1 VRYFWTFFWVFVLV
15 QMLSY
20 VVSSMTEGGVFDF
33 KSGAIISVGVFILIV
48 LATAVLPNEPVEK
61 H

>member
-1 VRYFWTFFWVFVLV
+1 VRFFWTFFWSFLLV

-20 VVSSMTEGGVFDF
+20 VVSSMTGSEFDF
-33 KSGAIISVGVFILIV
+33 KSGAIISVGVTLLIFV
-48 LATAVLPNEPVEK
+48 VTLIIPNEPAGK

>member
-1 VRYFWTFFWVFVLV
+1 MRFFWTFLWSFLLV

-20 VVSSMTEGGVFDF
+20 VVSSMTPGATFEFIP
-33 KSGAIISVGVFILIV
+33 GAIVSVGVTILIFI
-48 LATAVLPNEPVEK
+48 ASAVIPNEPAVK

>member
-1 VRYFWTFFWVFVLV
+1 VRYFWTFFWAFVLV

-33 KSGAIISVGVFILIV
+33 MSGAIISVGVFILIV
-48 LATAVLPNEPVEK
+48 IATTVLPNEPVEK

>member
-1 VRYFWTFFWVFVLV
+1 MRFFWTFLWSFLLV

-20 VVSSMTEGGVFDF
+20 VVSSMTPGAEFDF
-33 KSGAIISVGVFILIV
+33 IPGAIVSVGVTVLIFI
-48 LATAVLPNEPVEK
+48 AAAVIPNEPVEN

>member
-1 VRYFWTFFWVFVLV
+1 MRFFWTFFWTFLLV

-20 VVSSMTEGGVFDF
+20 VVSSMTPGSKFDF
-33 KSGAIISVGVFILIV
+33 MAGAIISVGVTVLIFI
-48 LATAVLPNEPVEK
+48 ASAVIPNQPVEK